1 MAFAPCPRSA
11 QVLKYGA
18 MSANIITE
26 EPIDMVL
33 HESYPNRWAAVQLTI
48 ILLPSEQAVVS
59 GF

>member
-1 MAFAPCPRSA
+1 MLPAFCPSKCTAFVPHRAA

-33 HESYPNRWAAVQLTI
+33 HESYPNRWARNQK
-48 ILLPSEQAVVS
+48 
-59 GF
+59 